1 MCEPGV
7 IARDRGGREPPA
19 EMNKAWVVE
28 GASGSVGTAA
38 TRALQAPGTVRDSRK
53 QEGHEGQGTA
63 DGPCVC
69 LHILLSVASSLTDV
83 HSLN

>member
-38 TRALQAPGTVRDSRK
+38 TRALQSPSLQAPGTVCDSRK
-53 QEGHEGQGTA
+53 DTRARGRQTGRV
-63 DGPCVC
+63 CVC
-69 LHILLSVASSLTDV
+69 TFSLR
-83 HSLN
+83 